1 MWLHADITNVADVVR
16 HYARTMPE
24 RKALL
29 EGGFALSWAALD
41 EASTRVAAALRRS
54 GVKDGD
60 VVAWL
65 GKNSIPFFV
74 VLYAAAKAGATL
86 LPLNW
91 RLAAPELAA
100 IVEDAAPAI
109 VFADHDLQPL
119 LQASLA
125 PTGHAGVAQ
134 VLVNPRESAL
144 GGLDAFAT
152 ELPAADPG
160 GPSDPRRT
168 AWLMYTSGTTG
179 RAKGVELSHQGLDR
193 MRLSEHFEP
202 VFQWKGDD
210 VLMMVM
216 PNFHLLGTALP
227 VQAMY
232 NGCTVSIMPM
242 LEPGRLL
249 ALVRETRPTILVVAP
264 TVIQMMLDHPDAA
277 NADLSSLRLVMY
289 AGSAIN
295 AVLLKRALKAFGCSF
310 MQFYGATE
318 SGGAMSILRPEQH
331 DLEDEAKLKSCG
343 TPMPLV
349 DFRILDAQ
357 GQELPDGQIG
367 EIVVRSPAL
376 FTGYRNQPEQTA
388 SVLNQ
393 GWYRTGDAGYRD
405 ATDGLYYIVDRV
417 KDMIISGGENIYSA
431 EVEQAIHKHPAVAM
445 SAVVAAPDE
454 KWGERV
460 TAIVVPKPGA
470 ELTAEAVIA
479 HCRQHIAGYK
489 VPKQVVFE
497 STLPVSPAGKVLK
510 RVLRERFWQG
520 QGRGVA

>member
-1 MWLHADITNVADVVR
+1 MWLHADIANVADIVR
-16 HYARTMPE
+16 HYGRETPQQP
-24 RKALL
+24 ALL
-29 EGGFALSWAALD
+29 EGGFSLAWGALD
-41 EASTRVAAALRRS
+41 EASSRLAAALRAG
-54 GVKDGD
+54 GVKEGD
-60 VVAWL
+60 VVVYF
-65 GKNSIPFFV
+65 GKNSIPFFE

-100 IVEDAAPAI
+100 IVDDAAPAI
-109 VFADHDLQPL
+109 VFAEQELQPL
-119 LQASLA
+119 LDASLA
-125 PTGHAGVAQ
+125 RSKRPDLPRVM
-134 VLVNPRESAL
+134 LNPRESVH
-144 GGLDAFAT
+144 GGLQAFWADA
-152 ELPAADPG
+152 PAADPG
-160 GPSDPRRT
+160 GPTDPRRT

-202 VFQWKGDD
+202 VFQWKADD

-232 NGCTVSIMPM
+232 NGCTVSIMPA

-264 TVIQMMLDHPDAA
+264 VVIQMMLDHPDAA
-277 NADLSSLRLVMY
+277 QADLSSLRLVMY

-295 AVLLKRALKAFGCSF
+295 AVLLKRALARFGCDF

-331 DLEDEAKLKSCG
+331 DLHDEAKLKSCG

-349 DFRILDAQ
+349 DFRIAGAD
-357 GQELPDGQIG
+357 GKDLPDGQIG
-367 EIVVRSPAL
+367 EMVVRSPAL

-388 SVLNQ
+388 AVLNR

-405 ATDGLYYIVDRV
+405 PKDGLYYIVDRV
-417 KDMIISGGENIYSA
+417 KDMIVSGGENVYSA
-431 EVEQAIHKHPAVAM
+431 EVEQAIQKHPAVAM

-454 KWGERV
+454 RWGERV
-460 TAIVVPKPGA
+460 TAIVVLKPGA
-470 ELTAEAVIA
+470 QLTAEELIA

-489 VPKQVVFE
+489 LPKQVVFE
-497 STLPVSPAGKVLK
+497 TALPVSPAGKVLK
-510 RVLRERFWQG
+510 RVLRERFWEG
-520 QGRGVA
+520 QTRGVA